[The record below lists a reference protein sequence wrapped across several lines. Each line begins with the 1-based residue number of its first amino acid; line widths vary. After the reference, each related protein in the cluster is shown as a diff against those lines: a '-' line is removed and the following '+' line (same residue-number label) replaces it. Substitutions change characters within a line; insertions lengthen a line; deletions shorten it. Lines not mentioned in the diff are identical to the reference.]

1 MLAEFNR
8 LSSCLILTH
17 VAIKGMTYNLEEF
30 RIKSILRYN
39 QGTCKLYSFDDM
51 FYDFSIVVNV
61 QKKD

>member
-1 MLAEFNR
+1 MLAEFKRFNSR
-8 LSSCLILTH
+8 LILTH
-17 VAIKGMTYNLEEF
+17 VVENGMTNNLKE
-30 RIKSILRYN
+30 LRYN